1 MIYDTKV
8 LRSSDSTI
16 EIWTYEHPIASSRLP
31 KEKSKRQKSN
41 FDGLSTSDQQSRLNR
56 IAKYR
61 KSVRWTVTRL
71 VDANF
76 DDRTSFLTLTTK
88 KNIDDR
94 HTFNL
99 LFDKFLKRLNYNI
112 FGTKKR
118 LLKYLAVLERQ
129 SRGAFHAH
137 IIIFDVPFISHKELL
152 KLWNQGSVYINKIDV
167 DSKSNRG
174 RYVSKYFVKGAA
186 QELLESYGKKAYYSS
201 RNLKHPKVYKINKQQ
216 AEIDDYFDVKKVL
229 YEAEYTSRVF
239 VDGELLP
246 NKVSYKK
253 VELKKS
259 NLYQRELT

>member
-31 KEKSKRQKSN
+31 KEKSKRKKSN
-41 FDGLSTSDQQSRLNR
+41 FDDLSTSDQQSRLNR

-88 KNIDDR
+88 KNIGDR
-94 HTFNL
+94 HAFNL

-137 IIIFDVPFISHKELL
+137 VIIFDAPYVPHAKLL
-152 KLWNQGSVYINKIDV
+152 KLWSHGSVYINKVDV
-167 DSKSNRG
+167 DTKANRG
-174 RYVSKYFVKGAA
+174 RYISKYFVKGAD
-186 QELLESYGKKAYYSS
+186 QELLESYGKKAYYAS
-201 RNLKHPKVYKINKQQ
+201 RNLKQPKVYKINKQK
-216 AEIDDYFDVKKVL
+216 AEIEDYFDVKKVL
-229 YEAEYTSRVF
+229 YAAEYTSRVF

-253 VELKKS
+253 VELKSNTYIKS
-259 NLYQRELT
+259 S